1 MHSAASPSRLPP
13 STCKVLLVEDEVVVR
28 VMLADELRQSGLQVF
43 EAANADEA
51 IERRERTILGR
62 EDSGA
67 A

>member
-1 MHSAASPSRLPP
+1 
-13 STCKVLLVEDEVVVR
+13 VLLVEDEVVVR

-43 EAANADEA
+43 EAAADEA

>member
-1 MHSAASPSRLPP
+1 MHSTASPSRLPP

-43 EAANADEA
+43 EAAADEA

>member
-43 EAANADEA
+43 EAAADEA